1 MYFITIYDDVCMSAL
16 LTEAVQQIHLTL
28 AQNYSQ
34 EIQVLTPEVLTWLQT
49 QNISTARTLLQA
61 REHEQLDHWRHNHTK
76 QDSEVDLAVYSI
88 LLACMTAVCSMLLT
102 LWCVSRLYHWHAQT
116 YKVTPTTPTAVV
128 TMLGKTDS
136 LHVTKPLSNAT
147 VPDKAAAMNIASNDS
162 T

>member
-1 MYFITIYDDVCMSAL
+1 MYFITIYDDMCMSAL

-28 AQNYSQ
+28 EHNYSQ
-34 EIQVLTPEVLTWLQT
+34 EIQVLTPEVLTLLQT
-49 QNISTARTLLQA
+49 QNISTARTLLQT
-61 REHEQLDHWRHNHTK
+61 REHEQFDHWRHNHTK
-76 QDSEVDLAVYSI
+76 KDSGVDLAVYSI

-116 YKVTPTTPTAVV
+116 YKVTPTAVV

-136 LHVTKPLSNAT
+136 LHITKPPPNAT
-147 VPDKAAAMNIASNDS
+147 VPDKSAAMNVASNDS